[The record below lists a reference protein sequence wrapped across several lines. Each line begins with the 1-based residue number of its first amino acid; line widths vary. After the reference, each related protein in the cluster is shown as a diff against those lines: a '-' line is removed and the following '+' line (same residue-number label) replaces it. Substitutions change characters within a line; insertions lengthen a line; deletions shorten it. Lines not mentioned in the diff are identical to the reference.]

1 MMEELAPIVAN
12 LGFPIVV
19 ALYLLVRVE
28 NKIASLENRMDEILK
43 ALSKLL

>member
-1 MMEELAPIVAN
+1 MEELVPIIAN

-28 NKIASLENRMDEILK
+28 NKIASLEKTMDEVLK
-43 ALSKLL
+43 AISKLL

>member
-1 MMEELAPIVAN
+1 MEELVPIIAN

-28 NKIASLENRMDEILK
+28 NKISSLEKTMDEVLK
-43 ALSKLL
+43 AISKLL

>member
-1 MMEELAPIVAN
+1 MEELAPIIAN

-28 NKIASLENRMDEILK
+28 NKIASLEKTMDEVLK
-43 ALSKLL
+43 AISKLL

>member
-1 MMEELAPIVAN
+1 MEELAPIIAN

-28 NKIASLENRMDEILK
+28 NKIASMEKTMDEVLK
-43 ALSKLL
+43 AISKLL

>member
-1 MMEELAPIVAN
+1 MEELAPIIAN

>member
-1 MMEELAPIVAN
+1 MEELVPIIAN

-28 NKIASLENRMDEILK
+28 NKIATLEKTMDEVLK
-43 ALSKLL
+43 AISKLL

>member
-1 MMEELAPIVAN
+1 MMEELAPIIAN

-43 ALSKLL
+43 AISKLL

>member
-1 MMEELAPIVAN
+1 MMEELAPIIAN

-28 NKIASLENRMDEILK
+28 NKIASLEKTMDEVLK
-43 ALSKLL
+43 AISKLL

>member
-1 MMEELAPIVAN
+1 MEELAPIIAN

-28 NKIASLENRMDEILK
+28 SKIAALEKTMEDILK
-43 ALSKLL
+43 AISKLL

>member
-1 MMEELAPIVAN
+1 MMEELAPIIAN

>member
-1 MMEELAPIVAN
+1 MMEELTQYIAN

-28 NKIASLENRMDEILK
+28 NKIASLEKTMDEVLK
-43 ALSKLL
+43 AISKLL